1 MRQHTISAT
10 LLQSPPLSP
19 TLAHRSKNVVQVV
32 AIHAKLRIEGEQNG
46 AKQLSTS
53 CGNLLLFS
61 GLRRLRQDLVNF
73 ISRLEGRRSIQL
85 SYGRILGYSFDSTAL
100 TKLIRA
106 PVLGHFLEHLEQ
118 LKRFQLM
125 ER

>member
-1 MRQHTISAT
+1 MKEKEKVARPGR
-10 LLQSPPLSP
+10 LELP
-19 TLAHRSKNVVQVV
+19 TL
-32 AIHAKLRIEGEQNG
+32 
-46 AKQLSTS
+46 
-53 CGNLLLFS
+53 C
-61 GLRRLRQDLVNF
+61 
-73 ISRLEGRRSIQL
+73 LEGRRSIQL